1 MGKGMD
7 TNINEIN
14 GTIQENR
21 GSKKRVI
28 IKIVASLIVVLII
41 IALGAL
47 AYINYMLGLITYV
60 DSVDVKSSKQVDI
73 IGEAKGKLPDK
84 PIQKE
89 DETIVDNVDTAEDE
103 TIVDTNEDVDNI
115 ELEVVGEVKIYN
127 FLICGVE
134 AIGGGRGRTDS
145 ILLGTLD
152 AENKSIKLT
161 SLMRDINVKIDGH
174 KDNKLNA
181 SYSLGGMP
189 LLVDTVQKNF
199 GVKIEGYVVVNF
211 DGFKDIIDALGG
223 VEIKLTKREADYLN
237 RTNYIADK
245 RYRTVVEGM
254 QTLNGEQ
261 ALGYSR
267 VRYVKASNG
276 QSNDFGRTYRQRT
289 VLQSI
294 FNKYKD
300 KNILELMGILPD
312 ILKLLTTDLTKKDI
326 INYATLV
333 LKMGIDD
340 IEMNRIPSDKLYE
353 NKKINNRS
361 VLQIKDWEALR
372 EELNIFIYGDNKG

>member
-1 MGKGMD
+1 MEHKDNKNAIRKHIVKCNKGKKSILIVEEEERRNNGQGMD
-7 TNINEIN
+7 TLNEIN
-14 GTIQENR
+14 EYNQEI
-21 GSKKRVI
+21 GAKRVI

-73 IGEAKGKLPDK
+73 IREAKGKLPDK

-152 AENKSIKLT
+152 AENKSIKIT

-189 LLVDTVQKNF
+189 LLVDTVQ
-199 GVKIEGYVVVNF
+199 
-211 DGFKDIIDALGG
+211 
-223 VEIKLTKREADYLN
+223 R
-237 RTNYIADK
+237 
-245 RYRTVVEGM
+245 
-254 QTLNGEQ
+254 
-261 ALGYSR
+261 
-267 VRYVKASNG
+267 
-276 QSNDFGRTYRQRT
+276 
-289 VLQSI
+289 
-294 FNKYKD
+294 
-300 KNILELMGILPD
+300 IL
-312 ILKLLTTDLTKKDI
+312 
-326 INYATLV
+326 V
-333 LKMGIDD
+333 
-340 IEMNRIPSDKLYE
+340 
-353 NKKINNRS
+353 
-361 VLQIKDWEALR
+361 
-372 EELNIFIYGDNKG
+372 